1 MSDERG
7 AADTDRPT
15 AHDIAARLIAFG
27 EVRTRVFEPFAMPVN
42 DIAWQLLLRCF
53 VAQERGLRTSIY
65 RLCDD
70 MSVPKSVSVRWLRA
84 LRGCGMVEYDEEAG
98 ALSAAVRLSTKAESV
113 LRDLLDA

>member
-7 AADTDRPT
+7 SADVERPT
-15 AHDIAARLIAFG
+15 AHDIAARLIAFS
-27 EVRTRVFEPFAMPVN
+27 EVRTKVFEPFAMPVN

-53 VAQERGLRTSIY
+53 VAQERGLRTSVY
-65 RLCDD
+65 RLCDE

-84 LRGCGMVEYDEEAG
+84 LRGCGMVEYDEDSGE
-98 ALSAAVRLSTKAESV
+98 LSAAVRLTTRAEDV

>member
-1 MSDERG
+1 MPDERG
-7 AADTDRPT
+7 PSDVNRPT

-27 EVRTRVFEPFAMPVN
+27 EVRTKVFEPFGMPVN

-65 RLCDD
+65 RLCDE
-70 MSVPKSVSVRWLRA
+70 MPVPKSVSVRWLRA
-84 LRGCGMVEYDEEAG
+84 LRGSGMVEYDEDASG
-98 ALSAAVRLSTKAESV
+98 LSATIRLTTNAEGS